1 MFDAILQILIAVLG
15 LAALLLVTY
24 GRASGYVVG
33 LITTPLWILF
43 AVRARA
49 WGVLVLACAYGIVW
63 ILGIVRHILHPLD
76 LALDDE
82 ARYTFADSVGAHPDD
97 VDCDEAGTWYVRR
110 GARPPFSECREPAYR
125 MGGCRVAQREE
136 SK

>member
-1 MFDAILQILIAVLG
+1 MLDAALQIAIAVLG

-33 LITTPLWILF
+33 LLTTPLWIIF

-63 ILGIVRHILHPLD
+63 ILGIVRHVMGPIF
-76 LALDDE
+76 DDDP
-82 ARYTFADSVGAHPDD
+82 ARHSYADSVGAHPDD
-97 VDCDEAGTWYVRR
+97 CDCDEAGTWFVRR
-110 GARPPFSECREPAYR
+110 GARPPFSECREPAYHL
-125 MGGCRVAQREE
+125 GGCRVSQREE
-136 SK
+136 PK